1 MKIKSIDDSTITFDN
16 GTDITFDHVA
26 DCCEYNYAA
35 FEEIDDLAKNF
46 EFSENLIF
54 EEVPDSGFRFGNNPQ
69 NMVFVPCY
77 SEQNGY
83 YSSDVNIYYNDKR
96 VLNVSCDWI
105 DA

>member
-1 MKIKSIDDSTITFDN
+1 MKIISVTSDAIIFDN
-16 GTDITFDHVA
+16 GDEITFDHVE

-54 EEVPDSGFRFGNNPQ
+54 EAVPNSGFRFGDNPQ

-77 SEQNGY
+77 SKQNGY
-83 YSSDVNIYYNDKR
+83 YSSNVDIYYNDKQ
-96 VLNVSCDWI
+96 VLNADCDWI
-105 DA
+105 NV

>member
-1 MKIKSIDDSTITFDN
+1 MKIKSIDDSAITFDN
-16 GTDITFDHVA
+16 GMDITFDHVA

-54 EEVPDSGFRFGNNPQ
+54 EEVPNSGFRFGNSHQ

-96 VLNVSCDWI
+96 VINVSCDWI

>member
-1 MKIKSIDDSTITFDN
+1 MKIKSIDDSAITFDN
-16 GTDITFDHVA
+16 GMDITFDHVV
-26 DCCEYNYAA
+26 DCREYNYAA
-35 FEEIDDLAKNF
+35 FEENF
-46 EFSENLIF
+46 EFTENLIF
-54 EEVPDSGFRFGNNPQ
+54 EAVPDSGFRFGNSPQ

-83 YSSDVNIYYNDKR
+83 YSSDVDIYYNDKR

>member
-1 MKIKSIDDSTITFDN
+1 MKIKSIDDSAITFDN
-16 GTDITFDHVA
+16 SMDITFDHVA

-46 EFSENLIF
+46 EFYENLIF
-54 EEVPDSGFRFGNNPQ
+54 EEVPNSGFRFGNSPQ